1 MAVKPII
8 LYQTIHAVLA
18 LIGGCQKRSMGMG
31 MGMGKGIDFRSY
43 GGRHQRVCQ
52 EINQPS
58 SDW

>member
-1 MAVKPII
+1 MAVKSII

-31 MGMGKGIDFRSY
+31 MGKGIDLRSY
-43 GGRHQRVCQ
+43 GGRHQRICQ